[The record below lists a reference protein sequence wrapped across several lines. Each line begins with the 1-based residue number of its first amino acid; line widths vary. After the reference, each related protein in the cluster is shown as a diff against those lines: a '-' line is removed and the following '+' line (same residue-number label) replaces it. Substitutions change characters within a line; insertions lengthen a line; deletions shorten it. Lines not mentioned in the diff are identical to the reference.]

1 MVNAKR
7 SCSTATHGREL
18 RRPEVMR
25 FDLFVAFQEESI
37 ATGDRQPE
45 SMYLFRGG
53 QVRPCDAGVHTALVL
68 FGAWCSLRYRRE
80 RTVSLRHR
88 RLAGERCR

>member
-1 MVNAKR
+1 
-7 SCSTATHGREL
+7 
-18 RRPEVMR
+18 MR

-68 FGAWCSLRYRRE
+68 FGGLGHGAPSATGGSALCLSGTGAWQGNAADDGKSIEHPPLE
-80 RTVSLRHR
+80 FQ
-88 RLAGERCR
+88 